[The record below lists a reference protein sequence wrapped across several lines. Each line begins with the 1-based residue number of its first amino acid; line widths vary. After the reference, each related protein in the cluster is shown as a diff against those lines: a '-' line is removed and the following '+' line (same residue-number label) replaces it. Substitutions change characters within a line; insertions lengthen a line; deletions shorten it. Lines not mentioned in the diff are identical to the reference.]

1 MQGSIKL
8 PCIQFMNIMSDISFQ
23 QLLSEQCEVIVKKV
37 TDDMQSD
44 KRYSFFINEIE
55 RIPVTHK
62 PVLYRWWFAEDSK
75 PMIALKKYL
84 NEHPTDEEMLQLFS
98 QLEERKFEGKEQKYY
113 ALYFGKSNNGYR
125 RYIQHST
132 GNVHTSTL
140 RHTLYGLCLTN
151 NEESQYSKQLDKE
164 EITRILRECYF
175 EWLPFNEE
183 GKLVECVEGI
193 CIALGKYPLNVDGNP
208 AISDKW
214 RKYVMEIRKLK
225 E

>member
-1 MQGSIKL
+1 MLLNSSTMTNNK
-8 PCIQFMNIMSDISFQ
+8 SFQ

-37 TDDMQSD
+37 TDGMQSD
-44 KRYSFFINEIE
+44 EQYSFFINEIE
-55 RIPVTHK
+55 RIPVIRK
-62 PVLYRWWFAEDSK
+62 PILYRWWFAEDSK

-84 NEHPTDEEMLQLFS
+84 DEHPTDIEMQQLFS
-98 QLEERKFEGKEQKYY
+98 QLEERKFEGKKKKYY

-125 RYIQHST
+125 RYIQHTT
-132 GNVHTSTL
+132 GNVHTSTI

-208 AISDKW
+208 AISDSW
-214 RKYVMEIRKLK
+214 REYVMEKRKLK

>member
-1 MQGSIKL
+1 
-8 PCIQFMNIMSDISFQ
+8 MNNNKSFQ

-44 KRYSFFINEIE
+44 EQYSFFINEIE
-55 RIPVTHK
+55 RIPVIRK
-62 PVLYRWWFAEDSK
+62 PILYRWWFTEDSE

-84 NEHPTDEEMLQLFS
+84 DEHPTDVEMQQLFS

-140 RHTLYGLCLTN
+140 RHTLYGLCLTEN
-151 NEESQYSKQLDKE
+151 GESLYSKQLDKE

-208 AISDKW
+208 AISDQW
-214 RKYVMEIRKLK
+214 REYVMDKRKLK

>member
-1 MQGSIKL
+1 MTNNK
-8 PCIQFMNIMSDISFQ
+8 SFQ

-44 KRYSFFINEIE
+44 EQYSFFINKIE
-55 RIPVTHK
+55 RIPVIRK
-62 PVLYRWWFAEDSK
+62 PILYRWWFAEDSK

-84 NEHPTDEEMLQLFS
+84 DEHPTDIEMQQLFS
-98 QLEERKFEGKEQKYY
+98 QLEERKFEGKKQKYY

-140 RHTLYGLCLTN
+140 RHTLYGLCLTEN
-151 NEESQYSKQLDKE
+151 GESLYSKQLDKE

-183 GKLVECVEGI
+183 GKLVECVESI

-208 AISDKW
+208 AISDQW
-214 RKYVMEIRKLK
+214 REYVMDKRKLK

>member
-1 MQGSIKL
+1 
-8 PCIQFMNIMSDISFQ
+8 MNNNKSFQ

-37 TDDMQSD
+37 TDGMQSD
-44 KRYSFFINEIE
+44 EQYSFFINEIE
-55 RIPVTHK
+55 RIPVIHK
-62 PVLYRWWFAEDSK
+62 PILYRWWFREDSE
-75 PMIALKKYL
+75 PMLAIQKYL
-84 NEHPTDEEMLQLFS
+84 DSNPEDIQMKQLFS
-98 QLEERKFEGKEQKYY
+98 QLEERKFDGKKKKYY

-125 RYIQHST
+125 RYIQHTT
-132 GNVHTSTL
+132 GNVHTSTI

-208 AISDKW
+208 AISDSW
-214 RKYVMEIRKLK
+214 REYVMEKRKLK

>member
-1 MQGSIKL
+1 
-8 PCIQFMNIMSDISFQ
+8 MSNTSFQ

-44 KRYSFFINEIE
+44 KQYSFFINEIE
-55 RIPVTHK
+55 KIAVDRGHI
-62 PVLYRWWFAEDSK
+62 LYRWWFAGNSK

-84 NEHPTDEEMLQLFS
+84 NEHPTDEEMQQLFS

-132 GNVHTSTL
+132 GNVHISTL
-140 RHTLYGLCLTN
+140 RRTLYGLCLTEN
-151 NEESQYSKQLDKE
+151 GEKQYIKE
-164 EITRILRECYF
+164 REGEITRMLQECYYEWIPF
-175 EWLPFNEE
+175 EKE
-183 GKLVECVEGI
+183 GNLVECIESI

-208 AISDKW
+208 AISNQW
-214 RKYVMEIRKLK
+214 RDYLLEKRKLK

>member
-1 MQGSIKL
+1 MLLNSSTMTNNK
-8 PCIQFMNIMSDISFQ
+8 SFQ

-37 TDDMQSD
+37 TDGMQSD
-44 KRYSFFINEIE
+44 EQYSFFINEIE
-55 RIPVTHK
+55 RIPVIRK
-62 PVLYRWWFAEDSK
+62 PILYRWWFAEDSK

-84 NEHPTDEEMLQLFS
+84 DEHPTDVEMQQLFS
-98 QLEERKFEGKEQKYY
+98 QLEERKFEGKKKKYY

-125 RYIQHST
+125 RYIQHTT
-132 GNVHTSTL
+132 GNVHTSTI

-208 AISDKW
+208 AISDQW
-214 RKYVMEIRKLK
+214 REYVMDKRKLK

>member
-1 MQGSIKL
+1 
-8 PCIQFMNIMSDISFQ
+8 MNNNKSFQ

-44 KRYSFFINEIE
+44 EQYSFFINEIE
-55 RIPVTHK
+55 RIPVIRK
-62 PVLYRWWFAEDSK
+62 PILYRWWFREDSE

-84 NEHPTDEEMLQLFS
+84 DEHPTDVEMQQLFS

-208 AISDKW
+208 AISDSW
-214 RKYVMEIRKLK
+214 REYVMEKRKLK

>member
-1 MQGSIKL
+1 
-8 PCIQFMNIMSDISFQ
+8 MNNNKSFQ

-37 TDDMQSD
+37 TDGMQSD
-44 KRYSFFINEIE
+44 EQYSFFINEIE
-55 RIPVTHK
+55 RIPVIHK
-62 PVLYRWWFAEDSK
+62 PILYRWWFREDSE
-75 PMIALKKYL
+75 PMLAIQKYL
-84 NEHPTDEEMLQLFS
+84 DSNPEDIQMKQLFS
-98 QLEERKFEGKEQKYY
+98 QLEERKFDGKKKKYY

-125 RYIQHST
+125 RYIQHTT
-132 GNVHTSTL
+132 GNVHTSTI

-183 GKLVECVEGI
+183 GKLVECIESI

-208 AISDKW
+208 AISNQW
-214 RKYVMEIRKLK
+214 RDYLLEKRKLK

>member
-1 MQGSIKL
+1 MTNNK
-8 PCIQFMNIMSDISFQ
+8 SFQ
-23 QLLSEQCEVIVKKV
+23 QLLSEQCEVIDKKV
-37 TDDMQSD
+37 ADGMQSD
-44 KRYSFFINEIE
+44 EQYSFFINEIE
-55 RIPVTHK
+55 RIPVIHK
-62 PVLYRWWFAEDSK
+62 PILYRWWFREDSE
-75 PMIALKKYL
+75 PMLAIQKYL
-84 NEHPTDEEMLQLFS
+84 DSNPEDIQMKQLFS
-98 QLEERKFEGKEQKYY
+98 QLEERKFDGKKKKYY

-125 RYIQHST
+125 RYFQHTT
-132 GNVHTSTL
+132 GNVHTSTI

-183 GKLVECVEGI
+183 GKLVECIESI

-208 AISDKW
+208 AISDQW
-214 RKYVMEIRKLK
+214 RKYVMDRRKLK

>member
-1 MQGSIKL
+1 ML
-8 PCIQFMNIMSDISFQ
+8 LNISTMTNNKSFQ

-44 KRYSFFINEIE
+44 EQYSFFINEIE
-55 RIPVTHK
+55 RIPVIRK
-62 PVLYRWWFAEDSK
+62 PILYRWWFAEDSK

-84 NEHPTDEEMLQLFS
+84 DEHPTDVEMQQLFS
-98 QLEERKFEGKEQKYY
+98 QLEERKFEGKKQKYY

-140 RHTLYGLCLTN
+140 RHTLYGLCLTEN
-151 NEESQYSKQLDKE
+151 GESLYSKQLDKE

-175 EWLPFNEE
+175 ECLPFNEE

-208 AISDKW
+208 AISDQW
-214 RKYVMEIRKLK
+214 REYVMDKRKLK

>member
-1 MQGSIKL
+1 ML
-8 PCIQFMNIMSDISFQ
+8 LNISTMTNNKSFQ

-37 TDDMQSD
+37 TDGMQSD
-44 KRYSFFINEIE
+44 EQYSFFINEIE
-55 RIPVTHK
+55 RIPVIRK
-62 PVLYRWWFAEDSK
+62 PILYRWWFAEDSK

-84 NEHPTDEEMLQLFS
+84 DEHPTDVEMQQLFS

-113 ALYFGKSNNGYR
+113 AIYFGKSNNGYR

-208 AISDKW
+208 AISDSW
-214 RKYVMEIRKLK
+214 REYVMEKRKLK

>member
-1 MQGSIKL
+1 
-8 PCIQFMNIMSDISFQ
+8 MNNNKSFQ

-37 TDDMQSD
+37 TDGMQSD
-44 KRYSFFINEIE
+44 EQYSFFINEIE
-55 RIPVTHK
+55 RIPVINK
-62 PVLYRWWFAEDSK
+62 PILYRWWFREDSE
-75 PMIALKKYL
+75 PMLAIQKYL
-84 NEHPTDEEMLQLFS
+84 DSNPEDIQMKQLFS
-98 QLEERKFEGKEQKYY
+98 QLEERKFDGKKKKYY

-125 RYIQHST
+125 RYIQHTT
-132 GNVHTSTL
+132 GNVHTSTI

-183 GKLVECVEGI
+183 GKLVECIESI

-208 AISDKW
+208 AISNQW
-214 RKYVMEIRKLK
+214 RDYLLEKRKLK

>member
-1 MQGSIKL
+1 
-8 PCIQFMNIMSDISFQ
+8 MNNHKSFQ

-44 KRYSFFINEIE
+44 EQYSFFINEIE
-55 RIPVTHK
+55 RIPVIRK
-62 PVLYRWWFAEDSK
+62 PILYRWWFAEDSK

-84 NEHPTDEEMLQLFS
+84 DEHPSDIEMQQLFS
-98 QLEERKFEGKEQKYY
+98 QLEERMFEGKKQKYY

-125 RYIQHST
+125 RYIQHTT
-132 GNVHTSTL
+132 GNVHTSTI

-208 AISDKW
+208 AISNQW
-214 RKYVMEIRKLK
+214 RDYLLEKRKLK

>member
-1 MQGSIKL
+1 
-8 PCIQFMNIMSDISFQ
+8 MNNNKSFQ

-37 TDDMQSD
+37 TDGMQSD
-44 KRYSFFINEIE
+44 EQYSFFINEIE
-55 RIPVTHK
+55 RIPVIRK
-62 PVLYRWWFAEDSK
+62 PILYRWWFAEDSK

-84 NEHPTDEEMLQLFS
+84 DEHTTDVEMQQLFS
-98 QLEERKFEGKEQKYY
+98 QLEERKFEGKKKKYY

-125 RYIQHST
+125 RYIQHTT
-132 GNVHTSTL
+132 GNVHTSTI

-164 EITRILRECYF
+164 EITRILQECYF

-208 AISDKW
+208 AISDSW
-214 RKYVMEIRKLK
+214 REYVMEKRKLK

>member
-1 MQGSIKL
+1 
-8 PCIQFMNIMSDISFQ
+8 MSNASFQ
-23 QLLSEQCEVIVKKV
+23 QLLSEQCEVIVKQV

-44 KRYSFFINEIE
+44 EQYSFFINEIE
-55 RIPVTHK
+55 RIPVIRK
-62 PVLYRWWFAEDSK
+62 PILYRWWFAEDSK

-84 NEHPTDEEMLQLFS
+84 DEHPTDIEMQQLFS
-98 QLEERKFEGKEQKYY
+98 QLEERKFEGKKQKYY

-140 RHTLYGLCLTN
+140 RHTLYGLCLTEN
-151 NEESQYSKQLDKE
+151 GESLYSKQLDKE

-208 AISDKW
+208 AISDQW
-214 RKYVMEIRKLK
+214 REYVMDKRKLK

>member
-1 MQGSIKL
+1 ML
-8 PCIQFMNIMSDISFQ
+8 LNISTMTNNKSFR

-44 KRYSFFINEIE
+44 KQYSFFINEIE
-55 RIPVTHK
+55 RIPVIHK
-62 PVLYRWWFAEDSK
+62 PILYRWWFAEDSE
-75 PMIALKKYL
+75 PMLAIQKYL
-84 NEHPTDEEMLQLFS
+84 DSHPEDIQMKQLFS
-98 QLEERKFEGKEQKYY
+98 QLEERKFDGKKKKYY

-125 RYIQHST
+125 RYIQHTT
-132 GNVHTSTL
+132 GNVHTSTI

-183 GKLVECVEGI
+183 GKLVECIESI

-208 AISDKW
+208 AISNQW
-214 RKYVMEIRKLK
+214 RDYLLEKRKLK

>member
-1 MQGSIKL
+1 
-8 PCIQFMNIMSDISFQ
+8 MNNNKSFQ

-37 TDDMQSD
+37 TDGMQSD
-44 KRYSFFINEIE
+44 EQYSFFINEIE
-55 RIPVTHK
+55 RIPVIRK
-62 PVLYRWWFAEDSK
+62 PILYRWWFREDSE
-75 PMIALKKYL
+75 PMLAIQKYL
-84 NEHPTDEEMLQLFS
+84 DSHPEDIQMKQLFS
-98 QLEERKFEGKEQKYY
+98 QLEERKFEGKKQKYY

-125 RYIQHST
+125 RYIQHTT
-132 GNVHTSTL
+132 GNVHTSTI
-140 RHTLYGLCLTN
+140 RHTLYGLCLTEN
-151 NEESQYSKQLDKE
+151 GESLYSKQLDKE

>member
-1 MQGSIKL
+1 
-8 PCIQFMNIMSDISFQ
+8 MSNKSFQ

-37 TDDMQSD
+37 TDGMQSD
-44 KRYSFFINEIE
+44 EQYSFFINEIE
-55 RIPVTHK
+55 RIPVIRK
-62 PVLYRWWFAEDSK
+62 PILYRWWFREDSE
-75 PMIALKKYL
+75 PMLAIQKYL
-84 NEHPTDEEMLQLFS
+84 DSNPEDIQMKQLFS
-98 QLEERKFEGKEQKYY
+98 QLEERKFDGKKKKYY

-125 RYIQHST
+125 RYIQHTT
-132 GNVHTSTL
+132 GNVHTSTI

-183 GKLVECVEGI
+183 GKLVECIESI

-208 AISDKW
+208 AISNQW
-214 RKYVMEIRKLK
+214 RDYLLEKRKLK

>member
-1 MQGSIKL
+1 MQGSSKL
-8 PCIQFMNIMSDISFQ
+8 PCIQFMNIMSNTSFQ

-44 KRYSFFINEIE
+44 EQYSFFINKIE
-55 RIPVTHK
+55 RIPVIRK
-62 PVLYRWWFAEDSK
+62 PILYRWWFAGNSK
-75 PMIALKKYL
+75 PMIALKKYF
-84 NEHPTDEEMLQLFS
+84 NEHPTDVEMQQLFS

-151 NEESQYSKQLDKE
+151 NEESQ
-164 EITRILRECYF
+164 
-175 EWLPFNEE
+175 
-183 GKLVECVEGI
+183 
-193 CIALGKYPLNVDGNP
+193 
-208 AISDKW
+208 
-214 RKYVMEIRKLK
+214 
-225 E
+225 

>member
-1 MQGSIKL
+1 
-8 PCIQFMNIMSDISFQ
+8 MSNASFQ

-44 KRYSFFINEIE
+44 EQYSFFINEIE
-55 RIPVTHK
+55 RIPVIRK
-62 PVLYRWWFAEDSK
+62 PILYRWWFAEDSK

-84 NEHPTDEEMLQLFS
+84 DEHPTDIEMQQLFS
-98 QLEERKFEGKEQKYY
+98 QLEERKFEGKKQKYY

-140 RHTLYGLCLTN
+140 RHTLYGLCLTEN
-151 NEESQYSKQLDKE
+151 GESLYSKQLDKE

-208 AISDKW
+208 AISDQW
-214 RKYVMEIRKLK
+214 REYVMDKRKLK

>member
-1 MQGSIKL
+1 
-8 PCIQFMNIMSDISFQ
+8 MSNASFQ

-44 KRYSFFINEIE
+44 EQYSFFINEIE
-55 RIPVTHK
+55 RIPVIRK
-62 PVLYRWWFAEDSK
+62 PILYRWWFAEDSK

-84 NEHPTDEEMLQLFS
+84 DEHPTDVEMQQLFS
-98 QLEERKFEGKEQKYY
+98 QLEERKFEGKKQKYY

-151 NEESQYSKQLDKE
+151 EESLYSKQLDKE

-208 AISDKW
+208 AISDQW
-214 RKYVMEIRKLK
+214 REYVMDKRKLK

>member
-1 MQGSIKL
+1 
-8 PCIQFMNIMSDISFQ
+8 MNNNKSFQ

-37 TDDMQSD
+37 TDDVQSD
-44 KRYSFFINEIE
+44 EQYSFFINEIE
-55 RIPVTHK
+55 RIPVIRK
-62 PVLYRWWFAEDSK
+62 PILYRWWFAEDSK

-84 NEHPTDEEMLQLFS
+84 DEHPTDIEMQQLFS
-98 QLEERKFEGKEQKYY
+98 QLEERKFEGKKQKYY

-140 RHTLYGLCLTN
+140 RHTLYGLCLTEN
-151 NEESQYSKQLDKE
+151 GESLYSKQLDKE

-208 AISDKW
+208 AISDQW
-214 RKYVMEIRKLK
+214 REYVMDKRKLK

>member
-1 MQGSIKL
+1 
-8 PCIQFMNIMSDISFQ
+8 
-23 QLLSEQCEVIVKKV
+23 
-37 TDDMQSD
+37 MQSD
-44 KRYSFFINEIE
+44 EQYSFFINEIE
-55 RIPVTHK
+55 RIPVIRK
-62 PVLYRWWFAEDSK
+62 PILYRWWFREDSK

-84 NEHPTDEEMLQLFS
+84 DEHPTDIEMQQLFS
-98 QLEERKFEGKEQKYY
+98 QLEERKFEGKKQKYY

-140 RHTLYGLCLTN
+140 RHTLYGLCLTEN
-151 NEESQYSKQLDKE
+151 GESLYSKQLDKE

-214 RKYVMEIRKLK
+214 REYVMDKRKLK